1 MNSFCMMIQKFG
13 PDIISKSRQHM
24 FLTFMAMIIACSIAL
39 PVGILLTRCRRR
51 IVTSFV
57 LGLVNII
64 QPLPSLAF
72 VALVSVLFR
81 FLQQTFHLKL
91 PTIGLLPGLVALVVY
106 ALLPILRNTYTG
118 IKQVDPAI
126 IEVATGMGM
135 KKNQVLFSVELPLA
149 LPVIM
154 AGIRTSTVWT
164 IGVAALVSLVGAG
177 GLGDLIFQGLSNYRV
192 DLILAGAVP
201 AALLAL
207 VFDWLLALME
217 QWFKPGGITKKRG

>member
-1 MNSFCMMIQKFG
+1 MNSFCMMIQNFG

-24 FLTFMAMIIACSIAL
+24 LLTFLAMIIACSIAL
-39 PVGILLTRCRRR
+39 PVGIFLTRCRRK

-72 VALVSVLFR
+72 VALVSVFFR

-126 IEVATGMGM
+126 VEVATGMGM

-207 VFDWLLALME
+207 VCDWLLALME
-217 QWFKPGGITKKRG
+217 QWFKPGGIKNKS